1 MEDPSI
7 LMCTGSKTQNKKIQ
21 TVINKALKFI
31 NCNECYEL
39 NTQEL
44 HIKCNI
50 TPLNLANYYKTQKK
64 WKIIKKTYES
74 EKYDELVTPYNNTHK
89 WFK

>member
-7 LMCTGSKTQNKKIQ
+7 LMCTGSKTQNKKMQ

-31 NCNECYEL
+31 HCNEHYEL

-44 HIKCNI
+44 HIKYNI
-50 TPLNLANYYKTQKK
+50 TPLNLSNYYKAQKI
-64 WKIIKKTYES
+64 WDKIKTYDS
-74 EKYDELVTPYNNTHK
+74 KRYDEL
-89 WFK
+89 